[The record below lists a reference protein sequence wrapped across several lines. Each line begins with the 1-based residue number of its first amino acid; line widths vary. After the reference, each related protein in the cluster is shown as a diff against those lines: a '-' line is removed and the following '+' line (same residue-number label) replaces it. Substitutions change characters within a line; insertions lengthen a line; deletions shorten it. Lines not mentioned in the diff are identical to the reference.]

1 MKVILLALLV
11 IGPALFIPSFAQSET
26 ITGLELH
33 PDEQNRESTYIKQ
46 QDGYTW
52 EVDIETGELY
62 RLYEQTSVDFADQP
76 DYPNVEPTSTVVQN
90 DDGSFTMT
98 THNEYISDSAGIYRP
113 YILAQDSEH
122 VQVKLA
128 NGKISIDKT
137 ECASTYF
144 DIDENIILKS
154 ETYNVRTATI
164 DTDVWNHLG
173 FKVTDAV
180 VVT

>member
-1 MKVILLALLV
+1 MRRYAALSGGGLFALLLLTSTV
-11 IGPALFIPSFAQSET
+11 TLAAPPAFAQVET
-26 ITGLELH
+26 VTGLELH
-33 PDEQNRESTYIKQ
+33 PDEQYRESTYIKQ

-62 RLYEQTSVDFADQP
+62 KLHEQTSVDFADQP

-128 NGKISIDKT
+128 NG
-137 ECASTYF
+137 
-144 DIDENIILKS
+144 
-154 ETYNVRTATI
+154 
-164 DTDVWNHLG
+164 
-173 FKVTDAV
+173 
-180 VVT
+180 